1 MTGPIAGLPP
11 CTAYHRLPVRLLNTM
26 LRGFWRVGIGIGKTD
41 LSAASLISTAQKAT
55 GLTDFGEPAI
65 DENLRRLL
73 HATDTEADLNPV
85 GRMLTRQSYLRLLKH
100 RLWAQ
105 ALFKRHP
112 EIDARELAAPVVV
125 VGLARSGTT
134 RLHRMLACDS
144 QFNSLRTWESLNP
157 VPWPQCFGADGKSVS
172 PDPRVKNTED
182 GLRFVIWM
190 GPQIEAV
197 HPLGAHEIEEE
208 VGLLEHAFSSQL
220 FEVIRKLP
228 GFGAWLM
235 QNDQTYAYRYMA
247 RLLKMIEWFR
257 NEPPQK
263 PWVLKTPQHMQDLD
277 ALLNVFPHAKLL
289 FIHRDPVAAVGSAC
303 SMTWNALVR
312 DTDSITPQWVGN
324 EWLHKTDAM
333 LRKTIRLRAR
343 IPAAQQ
349 IDIYYD
355 DMNKDWRSVVRRI
368 YDFTGMALSQ
378 QTLDAMQAWLAQNK
392 QHKHGAHVYQLED
405 FGLTPAAV
413 EQQLS
418 HYRDKY
424 QIPRETK
431 KS

>member
-1 MTGPIAGLPP
+1 MPTPHGLPP
-11 CTAYHRLPVRLLNTM
+11 ATAYHRAPVRLLNAC
-26 LRGFWRVGIGIGKTD
+26 LRQLWRIGIGKTD
-41 LSAASLISTAQKAT
+41 LSAASLKTAAQQAT

-65 DENLRRLL
+65 DDNLRRLL
-73 HATDTEADLNPV
+73 HATETEADLNQV

-105 ALFKRHP
+105 DLFKRHP
-112 EIDARELAAPVVV
+112 HIDARTLADPVVV

-134 RLHRMLACDS
+134 RLHRMLACDT

-157 VPWPQCFGADGKSVS
+157 VPWPECFDASGQPVS
-172 PDPRVKNTED
+172 PDPRIKNTED

-228 GFGAWLM
+228 SFGNWLM

-257 NEPPQK
+257 DAPPQK

-277 ALLNVFPHAKLL
+277 ALLNVFPNAKLL

-303 SMTWNALVR
+303 SMTWNAMVR

-324 EWLHKTDAM
+324 EWLNKTDAM
-333 LRKTIRLRAR
+333 LRKTINLRDT
-343 IPAAQQ
+343 IPAGQQ
-349 IDIYYD
+349 LDLYYD
-355 DMNKDWRSVVRRI
+355 DMNRDWQGVIRRI
-368 YDFTGMALSQ
+368 YAFTGMTLSQ
-378 QTLDAMQAWLAQNK
+378 PTLDAMQAWLAHNQ
-392 QHKHGAHVYQLED
+392 QHKHGKHSYRLED
-405 FGLTPAAV
+405 FGLTAIAV
-413 EQQLS
+413 EQRLGY
-418 HYRDKY
+418 YRDKY
-424 QIPRETK
+424 RIPHEVAK
-431 KS
+431 KHS